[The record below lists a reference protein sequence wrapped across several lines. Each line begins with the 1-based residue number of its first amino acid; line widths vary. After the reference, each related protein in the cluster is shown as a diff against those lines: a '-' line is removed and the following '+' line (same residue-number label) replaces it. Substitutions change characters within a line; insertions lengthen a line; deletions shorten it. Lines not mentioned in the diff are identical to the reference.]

1 MEASNYFKEYNEFEN
16 GPSHILVLEVE
27 GEVENALDLRSTIE
41 KLEFPG
47 LGLSAIYPLESFAE
61 RFN

>member
-1 MEASNYFKEYNEFEN
+1 MDSKDNYFKEYNVFEKN
-16 GPSHILVLEVE
+16 SHLLIIEVE

-47 LGLSAIYPLESFAE
+47 LGISAVYPLVDFVE
-61 RFN
+61 RFK